1 MRGTKEEKKQL
12 IYGIVSTYFVIVYN
26 IISVNKLK

>member
-1 MRGTKEEKKQL
+1 MRGTKEEKKRL
-12 IYGIVSTYFVIVYN
+12 IYGIASTYFVIIYN